1 MLLIRAALAAVIAL
15 TLCSQASA
23 ALGKAGAQSIIE
35 NTAEGETSPPLTVE
49 DTEENLD
56 AIIANAV
63 APPLTE
69 PVRVR
74 SGMLTVKLEGA
85 AFGQTLEEIGRQA
98 GFEVA
103 VSPEIASKQLSTTFR
118 DMELQKGIQR
128 LLSLISHRNFFIY
141 YGADDSITR
150 IEVYYAGEV
159 QKPSRSKQNFRPNTR
174 QKIPTPGVTRPRNT
188 GVYRTPAQD
197 RNENLRTV
205 PGRSPV
211 RKTPAVTRRAPSSQA
226 QDQGEKDVPYIV
238 PQQEP
243 QYVPPYNRRR
253 R

>member
-1 MLLIRAALAAVIAL
+1 M
-15 TLCSQASA
+15 
-23 ALGKAGAQSIIE
+23 
-35 NTAEGETSPPLTVE
+35 PLTDE
-49 DTEENLD
+49 DIEQSLD

-197 RNENLRTV
+197 RNENLRSV
-205 PGRSPV
+205 PDRSPV

>member
-1 MLLIRAALAAVIAL
+1 MLFFRAALAAVIAL
-15 TLCSQASA
+15 TLCSTAFA
-23 ALGKAGAQSIIE
+23 ALGGVGAQSNIE
-35 NTAEGETSPPLTVE
+35 NSAAEETSPPLTDE
-49 DTEENLD
+49 DMEESLD

-85 AFGQTLEEIGRQA
+85 AFGQTLEEIGMQA

-150 IEVYYAGEV
+150 IEVYYTGDLK
-159 QKPSRSKQNFRPNTR
+159 KPSRSKQNVRSNTR
-174 QKIPTPGVTRPRNT
+174 QNIPTPGVTRPRNT
-188 GVYRTPAQD
+188 GVNRTSAQD
-197 RNENLRTV
+197 RNIKQRTV
-205 PGRSPV
+205 PSRLP
-211 RKTPAVTRRAPSSQA
+211 VTRRAPSSQG
-226 QDQGEKDVPYIV
+226 DGETDVPYIV

-243 QYVPPYNRRR
+243 QYVPPYKRRR